1 MSKDK
6 EYDFYLRIVAEAVKY
21 SLYDI
26 FRATPYVQN
35 GKNKGKKIYSNWKN
49 MKDSILF
56 FKQSR
61 LFALSGLNL
70 SYLLNKYIK
79 DYNINVESLA
89 WADDVKDLLQHAKE
103 IDEENERA
111 RKSYS
116 TLQDN

>member
-6 EYDFYLRIVAEAVKY
+6 EYDFYLRIVAATVKY

-26 FRATPYVQN
+26 FRARAYT
-35 GKNKGKKIYSNWKN
+35 KKGKKIYSNWKN

-56 FKQSR
+56 FKQGR
-61 LFALSGLNL
+61 LFMLSGLNL

-79 DYNINVESLA
+79 DYNIDVESLA